1 MKFDKIISLGK
12 LRFREGVDSR
22 EGKEKKDARG
32 ESEGKELRKRLKMVR
47 EAQPEIEKPR
57 KKNFSLGSILFS
69 FNSLLASV
77 NLKIFCRRHCRF
89 LMTLGSFEKPT
100 EISIPL
106 SPGNV

>member
-22 EGKEKKDARG
+22 EGKEKKGARG

-57 KKNFSLGSILFS
+57 KKNLQPWGQFYFPLIVCLPQLISKS
-69 FNSLLASV
+69 FAERQL
-77 NLKIFCRRHCRF
+77 
-89 LMTLGSFEKPT
+89 
-100 EISIPL
+100 
-106 SPGNV
+106 